1 LSSLSNLTTTL
12 VLSNCPLITGV
23 LSPKATLSYIDIS
36 YTGVSSADL
45 DTSISNL
52 NTITTVTS
60 GTLKLSGLTR
70 SSASTMAINALITKG
85 WAVTDATV
93 VG

>member
-1 LSSLSNLTTTL
+1 L
-12 VLSNCPLITGV
+12 
-23 LSPKATLSYIDIS
+23 S

-70 SSASTMAINALITKG
+70 TGASTPAINALINKG
-85 WAVTDATV
+85 WSVTDAKV